1 MKKNSLIIYIAGI
14 VISLTI
20 IILILFNTIFYNYKG
35 KLHNYLDTY
44 YSQSN
49 NDISN
54 INKIIDRY
62 KNNTNK
68 SNSVSEILESDIN
81 HRIEKFNTEYENID
95 ELNNNKDK
103 LIDKFDYFFDNLSS
117 ISLID
122 NKDTVT
128 SKINKLYESKKSYL
142 TAISYINENNYNEA
156 YNNFI
161 NVIEDDSYYE
171 ITTTKIDEMFNN
183 EIYSLEEEIKSIL
196 KFDKNISR
204 EDKLDKYKK
213 ALQYIANKKKNI
225 AFDISKSKSFNSIKE
240 DIENNLS
247 DIYLSMVEEYE
258 NNNKY
263 NQAIELLTESI
274 NLLNDNGLDATKLIE
289 KKDDLNKMQ
298 PISLT
303 SIESK
308 KEGSSIKEELAI
320 SDKNNDAYAKSITFY
335 KNNKS
340 GITYELNKEYKYLTG
355 TLNIC
360 KDVSQKK
367 KNYGKIIIY
376 GDNKKLYTSSDFNT
390 QFKKKNI
397 KIKLDDINTL
407 KIEYTISNTRSINKS
422 DILVALLG
430 NPTLEKY

>member
-171 ITTTKIDEMFNN
+171 ITTTKIDEMFNK

-263 NQAIELLTESI
+263 NQAMELLTESI

-289 KKDDLNKMQ
+289 KKDELNKMQ

-303 SIESK
+303 SIKSK

-376 GDNKKLYTSSDFNT
+376 GDNKKIYTSSDFNT